1 MHIPFLDLK
10 NQSVELRSEI
20 QSAMDQVLADSN
32 FILGK
37 PVADFESAFAAYCE
51 SKHCLG
57 VASGLDALK
66 LILRAMEIGPGDEVI
81 TVSHTFIATAL
92 AISSV
97 GATPV
102 LVEVDPATYTM
113 NPEAFE
119 AAITARTKAVMP
131 VHLYGQTADMEPIL
145 EIARRRGL
153 RVIED
158 ACQAH
163 GARCNGRRAGSLGD
177 AAAFSFYP
185 GKNLGAYGD
194 GGAVTTSD
202 PVLAE
207 RIRTLRNYGS
217 TKKYYHDELG
227 ENSRLDTLQAA
238 VLAVK
243 LNGLDQGNAARRAA
257 AAFYTEQLQGVGDI
271 VTPAVR
277 QGSEHVFHLYVIRT
291 GRRDALQ
298 KYLMEQGVEC
308 LIHYPVPVH
317 LQKAYASKGWNR
329 GEFVL
334 TEKLAGEILSLPVF
348 PGITRSQQQHV
359 TDSIKRFFDIHRDT
373 TTVL

>member
-10 NQSVELRSEI
+10 NQPAELRNEI
-20 QSAMDQVLADSN
+20 QSAMNQVLADCN

-37 PVADFESAFAAYCE
+37 PVAEFEEAFAAYCE
-51 SKHCLG
+51 CKYGIG

-66 LILRAMEIGPGDEVI
+66 LILRAMDIGPGDEVI

-102 LVEVDPATYTM
+102 LVEVDPVTYTM
-113 NPEAFE
+113 DPTAFE
-119 AAITARTKAVMP
+119 AAITGRTKAVMP
-131 VHLYGQTADMEPIL
+131 VHLYGQTADMGPIL
-145 EIARRRGL
+145 ETARRHGL
-153 RVIED
+153 KVIED
-158 ACQAH
+158 ACQSH

-202 PVLAE
+202 AVLAE
-207 RIRTLRNYGS
+207 RIRAMRNYGS
-217 TKKYYHDELG
+217 IRKYYHDTLG

-238 VLAVK
+238 VLGVK
-243 LNGLDQGNAARRAA
+243 LKSLDEGNATRRAA
-257 AAFYTEQLQGVGDI
+257 AARYTEQLAAVGDLM
-271 VTPAVR
+271 TPAVR
-277 QGSEHVFHLYVIRT
+277 KDSEHVFHLYVIQT
-291 GRRDALQ
+291 SRRDDLQ
-298 KYLMEQGVEC
+298 RYLLEQGVEC

-317 LQKAYASKGWNR
+317 LQKAYGSNHWKAGDFPLS
-329 GEFVL
+329 
-334 TEKLAGEILSLPVF
+334 EKLAGQILSLPIF
-348 PGITRSQQQHV
+348 PGITEEQIKYV
-359 TDSIKRFFDIHRDT
+359 CNSIRAFCKS
-373 TTVL
+373 

>member
-1 MHIPFLDLK
+1 MHVPFLDLK
-10 NQSVELRSEI
+10 NQPAELRSEI
-20 QSAMDQVLADSN
+20 QSAMNQVLADCN

-37 PVADFESAFAAYCE
+37 PVAEFEETFAAYCGC
-51 SKHCLG
+51 KYG
-57 VASGLDALK
+57 VGAASGLDALK
-66 LILRAMEIGPGDEVI
+66 LILRAMDIGSGDEVI

-113 NPEAFE
+113 DPAAFE

-131 VHLYGQTADMEPIL
+131 VHLYGQTADMGSIL
-145 EIARRRGL
+145 EIARRHGVK
-153 RVIED
+153 VIED

-163 GARCNGRRAGSLGD
+163 GSRCNGHRAGSLSD

-202 PVLAE
+202 AVLAE
-207 RIRTLRNYGS
+207 RIRAMRNYGS
-217 TKKYYHDELG
+217 IRKYYHDTLG

-238 VLAVK
+238 VLGVK
-243 LNGLDQGNAARRAA
+243 LKVLDEGNAARRNAA
-257 AAFYTEQLQGVGDI
+257 ARYTEQLAGVGDLI
-271 VTPAVR
+271 TPVSR
-277 QGSEHVFHLYVIRT
+277 KDSDHVFHLYVIQT
-291 GRRDALQ
+291 GRRDDLQ
-298 KYLMEQGVEC
+298 RYLLEQGVEC

-317 LQKAYASKGWNR
+317 LQKAYASNDWKSGD
-329 GEFVL
+329 FPL
-334 TEKLAGEILSLPVF
+334 TEKLAGRILSLPIF
-348 PGITRSQQQHV
+348 PGITEAQQNYV
-359 TDSIKRFFDIHRDT
+359 CNSIKAFYRS
-373 TTVL
+373 

>member
-10 NQSVELRSEI
+10 HQSTELRSEI
-20 QSAMDQVLADSN
+20 QVAVDRVLTDCN

-37 PVADFESAFAAYCE
+37 PVTDFETAFAAYCE
-51 SKHCLG
+51 CGYGIG

-66 LILRAMEIGPGDEVI
+66 LILRAMGIGPGDEVV

-102 LVEVDPATYTM
+102 LIEVDPDTYTM
-113 NPEAFE
+113 NPEMLE
-119 AAITARTKAVMP
+119 TAITARTKAVMP

-153 RVIED
+153 RIIED
-158 ACQAH
+158 ACQSH
-163 GARCNGRRAGSLGD
+163 GARCNSRAAGSLGD

-185 GKNLGAYGD
+185 GKNLGACGD

-202 PVLAE
+202 SILAE

-217 TKKYYHDELG
+217 AKKYYHDELG

-238 VLAVK
+238 VLGAK
-243 LNGLDQGNAARRAA
+243 LKYLNAGNAARRAA
-257 AAFYTEQLQGVGDI
+257 AAFYTEQLQGIGDI
-271 VTPAVR
+271 ITPVAR
-277 QGSEHVFHLYVIRT
+277 QGSEHVFHLYVIQT
-291 GRRDALQ
+291 GRRDELQ
-298 KYLMEQGVEC
+298 KYLLERGVEC

-317 LQKAYASKGWNR
+317 LQKAYASKGWKQ
-329 GEFVL
+329 GDFPL
-334 TEKLAGEILSLPVF
+334 TEQLAGRILSLPIF
-348 PGITRSQQQHV
+348 PGITDIQQRYV
-359 TDSIKRFFDIHRDT
+359 TDLIKTFFG
-373 TTVL
+373 V

>member
-10 NQSVELRSEI
+10 NQSPELRNEI
-20 QSAMDQVLADSN
+20 QSSMDRVLADSN
-32 FILGK
+32 FVLGK
-37 PVADFESAFAAYCE
+37 PVADFEVAFAAYCE
-51 SKHCLG
+51 CKYGIG

-66 LILRAMEIGPGDEVI
+66 LILRAMGIGPGDEVI

-97 GATPV
+97 GAAPV
-102 LVEVDPATYTM
+102 LVEIDPATCTM
-113 NPEAFE
+113 NPQAFE

-131 VHLYGQTADMEPIL
+131 VHLYGQTADMGPIL

-202 PVLAE
+202 SVLAD

-217 TKKYYHDELG
+217 AKKYYHDELG

-238 VLAVK
+238 VLGVK
-243 LNGLDQGNAARRAA
+243 LNSLDQGNAARRTAA
-257 AAFYTEQLQGVGDI
+257 AIYTAQLQGAGDI
-271 VTPAVR
+271 VTPAIR
-277 QGSEHVFHLYVIRT
+277 QGSEHVFHLYVIQT
-291 GRRDALQ
+291 GRRDELQ
-298 KYLMEQGVEC
+298 KYLLEKGVEC

-317 LQKAYASKGWNR
+317 LQKAYISKGWKQ
-329 GEFVL
+329 GDFPL
-334 TEKLAGEILSLPVF
+334 TEKLAGKILSVPIF
-348 PGITRSQQQHV
+348 PGITEGQIGYV
-359 TDSIKRFFDIHRDT
+359 CDSIKAFYRS
-373 TTVL
+373 

>member
-10 NQSVELRSEI
+10 NQPAELRNEI
-20 QSAMDQVLADSN
+20 QSAMNQVLADCN

-37 PVADFESAFAAYCE
+37 PVAEFEEAFAAYCE
-51 SKHCLG
+51 CNYGIG

-66 LILRAMEIGPGDEVI
+66 LILRAMDIGPGDEVI

-102 LVEVDPATYTM
+102 LVEVYPVTYTM
-113 NPEAFE
+113 DPTAFE
-119 AAITARTKAVMP
+119 AAITGKTKAVMP
-131 VHLYGQTADMEPIL
+131 VHLYGQTADMGPIL
-145 EIARRRGL
+145 EIARRHGL
-153 RVIED
+153 KVIED
-158 ACQAH
+158 ACQSH

-202 PVLAE
+202 AVLAE
-207 RIRTLRNYGS
+207 RIRAMRNYGS
-217 TKKYYHDELG
+217 IRKYYHDTLG

-238 VLAVK
+238 VLGVK
-243 LNGLDQGNAARRAA
+243 LKALDEGNAARRAA
-257 AAFYTEQLQGVGDI
+257 AARYTEQLAGIGDLI
-271 VTPAVR
+271 TPAVR
-277 QGSEHVFHLYVIRT
+277 KDSEHVFHLYVIQT
-291 GRRDALQ
+291 GRRDDLQ
-298 KYLMEQGVEC
+298 RYLLEQGVEC

-317 LQKAYASKGWNR
+317 LQKAYASNDWKAGN
-329 GEFVL
+329 FPL
-334 TEKLAGEILSLPVF
+334 SEKLAGQILSLPIF
-348 PGITRSQQQHV
+348 PRITEEQIKYV
-359 TDSIKRFFDIHRDT
+359 CNSIRAFYKG
-373 TTVL
+373 

>member
-1 MHIPFLDLK
+1 MNVPFLDLK
-10 NQSVELRSEI
+10 NQPAELCSDIR
-20 QSAMDQVLADSN
+20 SAMDQVLADCN

-37 PVADFESAFAAYCE
+37 PVTEFEEAFAAYCE
-51 SKHCLG
+51 CKYALG

-66 LILRAMEIGPGDEVI
+66 LILRAMDIGPGDEVI

-113 NPEAFE
+113 DPAAFE
-119 AAITARTKAVMP
+119 AAINGRTKAVMP
-131 VHLYGQTADMEPIL
+131 VHLYGQTADMDPIL
-145 EIARRRGL
+145 EIARRHGL
-153 RVIED
+153 KVIED
-158 ACQAH
+158 ACQSH

-202 PVLAE
+202 AALAE
-207 RIRTLRNYGS
+207 RIRAMRNYGS
-217 TKKYYHDELG
+217 IRKYYHDTLG

-238 VLAVK
+238 VLGVK
-243 LNGLDQGNAARRAA
+243 LKVLDEGNAARRDAA
-257 AAFYTEQLQGVGDI
+257 ARYTEQLASVGDLI
-271 VTPAVR
+271 TPAVR
-277 QGSEHVFHLYVIRT
+277 KGSEHVFHLYVIQT
-291 GRRDALQ
+291 GRRDDLQ
-298 KYLMEQGVEC
+298 RYLLEQGVEC

-317 LQKAYASKGWNR
+317 LQRAYDSNHWNA
-329 GEFVL
+329 GDFPL
-334 TEKLAGEILSLPVF
+334 TGKLATRILSLPVF
-348 PGITRSQQQHV
+348 PGITEAQQRYV
-359 TDSIKRFFDIHRDT
+359 TDLIKKF
-373 TTVL
+373 L